1 MYLRPLDDEVVVYLE
16 SSFET
21 HLIDDIGYQILE
33 AVQQMESA
41 ARPCSLRALSAWLL
55 ADSDISI
62 AVDVDPYP
70 KAEAMLTPLL
80 SELLRIGALT
90 SQA

>member
-41 ARPCSLRALSAWLL
+41 AHPCSLPALSAWLL

-62 AVDVDPYP
+62 AVDADPYP

-80 SELLRIGALT
+80 SELLRIGVLISHA
-90 SQA
+90 